1 MSRTEDFISTF
12 NEHDIKLL
20 KRIWYENEFATEEY
34 KNSLRRK
41 IVFYN
46 VALAMSDET
55 DYEFGNQ
62 TFKGELENQKGI
74 QHRYLRPSRTT

>member
-1 MSRTEDFISTF
+1 MRTEDFISTF

-20 KRIWYENEFATEEY
+20 KRIRYEDEFATEEY
-34 KNSLRRK
+34 KDSLRRK

-46 VALAMSDET
+46 VALAISDEA
-55 DYEFGNQ
+55 DYGFGNR
-62 TFKGELENQKGI
+62 TFEAELEIQKGI